1 MPAHSSDETRPRAR
15 VALTA
20 DGRLLLGAR
29 ALRSF
34 AFGWLSVILAL
45 YLAGRGLSATQ
56 IGAVFTATMVEDAFF
71 TMLLSTFAA
80 RVGPARLMAATAP
93 LIALGGVLLATARSP
108 WLLVTGAVLGTLSP
122 NGQDAG
128 PFAPLEHSLLPG
140 ATRSGATVRVFALYN
155 LVAFAAAASGAAV
168 AGLVLGWSS
177 RQGVAE
183 LSAERAM
190 LAAYA
195 GAGFVLTALYLRLAA
210 HHSKPAAPAPVAPA
224 TGRLGLGRSRGVVL
238 QLAALQG
245 LDALAGGFIMQ
256 SLLVYWM
263 KLRFDASPE
272 ALGAL
277 FFGTNLLSALSF
289 LIATRVAERFGLL
302 NTMVFTHL
310 PSNVLLLLVPFMPSF
325 GSAALMLL
333 ARHLLSQMDVPTRQ
347 AYSVALVAPEERA
360 AAAGFTVSVRSL
372 AQATAPFFSGA
383 TMAAAATPLPFVLA
397 GGLKIVY
404 DLVLFFRFRS
414 VRLPDAPAPARAAA
428 RGAAAVVAV
437 LLLAGSARADDE
449 PSRRLV
455 AAAARGDAAA
465 VAALSRSGAD
475 PNARDE
481 RGRPALVVAV
491 AAASERT
498 VAALLRA
505 GADPDRGDAGG
516 WTALHQAAF
525 GGDAASASRLI
536 DAGAALDRRARWRGT
551 PLDVA
556 ETEGRAALVR
566 LLRERGARG
575 SGKSI
580 GDTVCVRPW
589 AGEGYCAAVVGRSA
603 TGVELRVSAIVGCAR
618 GCAADALCSAG
629 RTIGASGLAPGDTLS
644 VPASCLTQTGVR

>member
-1 MPAHSSDETRPRAR
+1 MPDASDDTLPRAR

-20 DGRLLLGAR
+20 DGRLLFAAR

-34 AFGWLSVILAL
+34 AFGWLSVVLAL
-45 YLAGRGLSATQ
+45 YLAGRGLGATE
-56 IGAVFTATMVEDAFF
+56 IGAVFTATMVEDALF

-140 ATRSGATVRVFALYN
+140 ATRSGAMVRVFALYN
-155 LVAFAAAASGAAV
+155 LVAFAAAASGAAL
-168 AGLVLGWSS
+168 AGLVLGWSG
-177 RQGVAE
+177 RQGIPE

-195 GAGFVLTALYLRLAA
+195 GAGFVLTALYLALAA
-210 HHSKPAAPAPVAPA
+210 RQAKAKADVVPPPA

-245 LDALAGGFIMQ
+245 LDALAGGFVMQ
-256 SLLVYWM
+256 SLIVYWM

-289 LIATRVAERFGLL
+289 LAATRVAERFGLL

-325 GSAALMLL
+325 GSAACMLL

-347 AYSVALVAPEERA
+347 AYSMALVAPEERA
-360 AAAGFTVSVRSL
+360 AAAGFTVSVRAL
-372 AQATAPFFSGA
+372 AQAMAPLFSGA

-404 DLVLFFRFRS
+404 DLLLYVRFRS
-414 VRLPDAPAPARAAA
+414 VPLPGSNAGARAGA
-428 RGAAAVVAV
+428 RGAAVLVAA
-437 LLLAGSARADDE
+437 LLAAGSARADDE
-449 PSRRLV
+449 ASRRLV
-455 AAAARGDAAA
+455 AAAARGDGAG
-465 VAALSRSGAD
+465 VAALARSGAD
-475 PNARDE
+475 PNARDAG
-481 RGRPALVVAV
+481 GRPALVLAV
-491 AAASERT
+491 AAGGANA

-516 WTALHQAAF
+516 WTALHQAALA
-525 GGDAASASRLI
+525 GDAASAERLVE
-536 DAGAALDRRARWRGT
+536 AGAALDRRARWRGT

-556 ETEGRAALVR
+556 ETQGQPVLAR
-566 LLRERGARG
+566 LLRARGARG

-589 AGEGYCAAVVGRSA
+589 AGEGYCAVVADRSA
-603 TGVELRVSAIVGCAR
+603 TRFVLRVSRVVGCAR
-618 GCAADALCSAG
+618 GCAADAVCSAG
-629 RTIGASGLAPGDTLS
+629 RSVGAAGLAEGDTLS
-644 VPASCLTQTGVR
+644 VPASCVTQTGVR